1 MSNARKAFRKGME
14 VKVSKTEASPISIMM
29 RGIVVSTDW
38 PFVEVQI
45 NGETESRCFFRNDVF
60 PINYYTC

>member
-1 MSNARKAFRKGME
+1 MSNSRKAFRKGME
-14 VKVSKTEASPISIMM
+14 VKVSKGDSSQISIMM

-45 NGETESRCFFRNDVF
+45 NGETDARSFFRNDVF
-60 PINYYTC
+60 PVGYYTC